1 MAASGARFFD
11 GLGQRGAVRIEAL
24 EFVSALPTYFTLTMV
39 MPLVIVK
46 PMATVSKSALKA
58 KMLEYFR
65 KVEETGEELIVTD
78 NNEPV
83 LRVVPIRKR
92 VPAATLFADVRG
104 KLVYHEDPLAP
115 TTDEWTET

>member
-1 MAASGARFFD
+1 
-11 GLGQRGAVRIEAL
+11 
-24 EFVSALPTYFTLTMV
+24 
-39 MPLVIVK
+39 MP
-46 PMATVSKSALKA
+46 TVSKSTLKA

-92 VPAATLFADVRG
+92 VSSAVLFADVRG

-115 TTDEWTET
+115 TTDEWTEK